1 MTFLLL
7 GLIPLALVKDFVCA
21 RSENSNKSKGN
32 NQMLVSCICI
42 FFLLIFLVDALIFDK
57 YIEHDVVSKG
67 FKEILWHS
75 ISQIFGSV
83 QA

>member
-1 MTFLLL
+1 
-7 GLIPLALVKDFVCA
+7 
-21 RSENSNKSKGN
+21 
-32 NQMLVSCICI
+32 MLVSCICI

-67 FKEILWHS
+67 FKEIIWHS

-83 QA
+83 QAQLEFLTLTGIIFNALM

>member
-1 MTFLLL
+1 
-7 GLIPLALVKDFVCA
+7 
-21 RSENSNKSKGN
+21 
-32 NQMLVSCICI
+32 MLVSCICI

-57 YIEHDVVSKG
+57 YIERDVVSKG